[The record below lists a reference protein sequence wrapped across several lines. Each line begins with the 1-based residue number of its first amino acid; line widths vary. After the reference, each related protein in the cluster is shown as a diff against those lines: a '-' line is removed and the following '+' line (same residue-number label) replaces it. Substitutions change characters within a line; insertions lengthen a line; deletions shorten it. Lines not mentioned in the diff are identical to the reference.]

1 MEASGSGVFA
11 SVLTWL
17 TRYALP
23 AIINELS
30 GGKSCVNQ
38 VAENESEDTADLVVS
53 YGSFESSFSNVA
65 GLVSDEDES
74 YEEQPRLQAYME
86 ADHGGEERTGDY
98 DPFGA
103 AGTEDLNA
111 LVGEEGED
119 GDRGERIFGRK
130 GRWVCHNKCLS
141 WMDPVR

>member
-1 MEASGSGVFA
+1 M
-11 SVLTWL
+11 
-17 TRYALP
+17 
-23 AIINELS
+23 
-30 GGKSCVNQ
+30 NQ